1 MTPYNIKSFISRS
14 SVHQSGYVETTLQL
28 ELYDMVDVKKRN
40 EYPDE
45 EYAADDPSRNYFE
58 GWMLP

>member
-1 MTPYNIKSFISRS
+1 M
-14 SVHQSGYVETTLQL
+14 ETTLQL